1 MMLTVLLAKVIGSYM
16 LIGGVALLIRKR
28 FFMSAFS
35 SLIEDKG
42 QRFLLSAIDILFGLF
57 IINLHQD
64 WSTLPAGIV
73 TLVGWSAFLK
83 GVISVFAKDSSLEK
97 FAKHFK
103 EKKWYFPE
111 AIVVIVVGVYLI
123 AFGFGWF

>member
-16 LIGGVALLIRKR
+16 VIGGVALLIRKR

-35 SLIEDKG
+35 SLVEDKG

-57 IINLHQD
+57 VINLHQD

-73 TLVGWSAFLK
+73 TLVGWVSFLK
-83 GVISVFAKDSSLEK
+83 GVVAVFAKDSALEK
-97 FAKHFK
+97 FATQFK
-103 EKKWYFPE
+103 VKKWYFPE
-111 AIVVIVVGVYLI
+111 AIVVIVVGLYLV
-123 AFGFGWF
+123 AFGFNWF